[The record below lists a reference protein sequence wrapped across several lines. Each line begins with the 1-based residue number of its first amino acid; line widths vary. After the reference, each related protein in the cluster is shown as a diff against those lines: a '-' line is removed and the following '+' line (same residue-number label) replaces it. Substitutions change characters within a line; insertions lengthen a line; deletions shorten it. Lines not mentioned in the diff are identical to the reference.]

1 MRPADFGGV
10 TSTLVRVVVAVAI
23 VWALY
28 WAPAFVLLR
37 VAHVQPPHADP
48 RLVEL
53 AARAIVLGVAFAL
66 LRVPVRM
73 LGRGDGPAGGGPAA
87 LWLVLG
93 TFLVSLL
100 VSVTIVS
107 TSDAAMAGFTVG
119 NALDRWRDG
128 FPATGL
134 AGRFL
139 LNAVLGPLFEEV
151 LFRVLILGFLLRST
165 RPVFALAVSTLLFAA
180 GHGSWLLSGLLGL
193 ALGLLYLRF
202 RGLWLCAAAHG
213 LHNLVSAAGAPFLIA
228 YLHEAG
234 LLMPVGPHL
243 LVLQLAWFFV
253 SLACFAMFLREVFA
267 GTSGGQLL
275 LLPRPFQLQAK
286 PTSAS

>member
-1 MRPADFGGV
+1 MRPADFGGA
-10 TSTLVRVVVAVAI
+10 TSTLVRVVVAVAV

-37 VAHVQPPHADP
+37 VAHVLPHHADP

-53 AARAIVLGVAFAL
+53 AARAILLGVAFAL
-66 LRVPVRM
+66 LRVPVHM
-73 LGRGDGPAGGGPAA
+73 LGRDYGPAGGGRAA

-107 TSDAAMAGFTVG
+107 TSDAARAGFTVG

-139 LNAVLGPLFEEV
+139 FNAVLGPLFEEV

-193 ALGLLYLRF
+193 AFGLLYLRF

-275 LLPRPFQLQAK
+275 LLPRPFQLQVK

>member
-1 MRPADFGGV
+1 MRPADFTGAA
-10 TSTLVRVVVAVAI
+10 STLVRVVVAVVI
-23 VWALY
+23 VWAVY
-28 WAPAFVLLR
+28 WAPTFVLLR
-37 VAHVQPPHADP
+37 VAHVLPLHADP
-48 RLVEL
+48 RLMEL
-53 AARAIVLGVAFAL
+53 AARTILLGLFFVL
-66 LRVPVRM
+66 LRVPVRAI
-73 LGRGDGPAGGGPAA
+73 RRSREPTAGGRAA

-107 TSDAAMAGFTVG
+107 TSDAAKAGFTVG
-119 NALDRWRDG
+119 NALERWRDG

-139 LNAVLGPLFEEV
+139 FNAVLGPVFEEL

-193 ALGLLYLRF
+193 AFGLLYLRF
-202 RGLWLCAAAHG
+202 QGLWLCAAAHG
-213 LHNLVSAAGAPFLIA
+213 VHNLVSASGAPFLVA

-243 LVLQLAWFFV
+243 LVLQLAWFIV
-253 SLACFAMFLREVFA
+253 SLACFAMFLRQVFA

-275 LLPRPFQLQAK
+275 MLPRPLPLEIK
-286 PTSAS
+286 PTPAS

>member
-1 MRPADFGGV
+1 MRPADFTGAAA
-10 TSTLVRVVVAVAI
+10 TLVRVVVAVAI
-23 VWALY
+23 VWAVY
-28 WAPAFVLLR
+28 WAPTFVLIR
-37 VAHVQPPHADP
+37 IAHVLPSHADP

-53 AARAIVLGVAFAL
+53 AARTILLGVVFAL
-66 LRVPVRM
+66 LRVPVRT
-73 LGRGDGPAGGGPAA
+73 LGLSRESAAGGRAA

-107 TSDAAMAGFTVG
+107 TSDAAKAGFTVG
-119 NALDRWRDG
+119 NAIARWRDG
-128 FPATGL
+128 FPVTGL

-139 LNAVLGPLFEEV
+139 FNAVLGPVFEEM
-151 LFRVLILGFLLRST
+151 LFRVLILGFLLRAA

-193 ALGLLYLRF
+193 AFGLLYLRF
-202 RGLWLCAAAHG
+202 QGLWLCAAAHG
-213 LHNLVSAAGAPFLIA
+213 VHNLASASGAPFLVA

-243 LVLQLAWFFV
+243 LVIQLAWFIV
-253 SLACFAMFLREVFA
+253 SLACFAMFLRQVLA

-275 LLPRPFQLQAK
+275 LLPRHLPLEIR
-286 PTSAS
+286 PTPAS